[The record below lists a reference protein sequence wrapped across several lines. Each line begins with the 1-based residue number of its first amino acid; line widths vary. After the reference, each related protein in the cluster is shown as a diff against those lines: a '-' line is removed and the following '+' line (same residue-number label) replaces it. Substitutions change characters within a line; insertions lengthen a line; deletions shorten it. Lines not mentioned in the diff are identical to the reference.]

1 MKPDLKQSTSILA
14 LLILTLG
21 VVTAVEAGKDDKVDP
36 AHYLGLEPAQAAEQL
51 LEKALVQA
59 GKGSWERIAVGQ
71 IYYLSGN
78 KERAEA
84 IFDGIKKKEA
94 GDWMRIGRIYYR
106 ADDWDKAKRT
116 FDRVMEMA
124 PKDEDWFAEI
134 GAYYNLKGDR
144 AKAEELFNHS
154 FKLDPDNL
162 YNTLSAAGSYLGV
175 EER

>member
-1 MKPDLKQSTSILA
+1 MKPKFKQSASIVALILA
-14 LLILTLG
+14 LG
-21 VVTAVEAGKDDKVDP
+21 VVTAVDAAKDDKVDP
-36 AHYLGLEPAQAAEQL
+36 ALYQGLEPDQAAEQL

-59 GKGSWERIAVGQ
+59 GKGTWERIAVAQ

-94 GDWMRIGRIYYR
+94 GDWMRIARIYYR
-106 ADDWDKAKRT
+106 AGDWDKAKQT
-116 FDRVMEMA
+116 FDRVMDMA
-124 PKDEDWFAEI
+124 PKDEDWLAEI

-144 AKAEELFNHS
+144 DKAEELFNRS
-154 FKLDPDNL
+154 FGLDPDNL
-162 YNTLSAAGSYLGV
+162 YNTLSAAGSFLGV